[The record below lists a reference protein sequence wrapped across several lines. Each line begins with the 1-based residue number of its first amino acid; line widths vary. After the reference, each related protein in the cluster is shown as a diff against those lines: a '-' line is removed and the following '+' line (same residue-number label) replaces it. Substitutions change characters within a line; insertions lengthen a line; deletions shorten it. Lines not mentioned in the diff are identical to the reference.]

1 MPVTKRVED
10 YLRLTLKILFSGGA
24 IYYLSRKIDFGEV
37 WHAIQNADIPYLL
50 IAFLLYILAV
60 LLSTYRLN
68 TIFAAL
74 PLKISNWTNI
84 KLYWMGLFYNFFL
97 PGGVGGDGYK
107 VFLLNKYFGVK
118 AKKLLSAVFAERV
131 SGLSVIL
138 IYILALVCYI
148 NYYIPYKEW
157 YFLLIPAVSAGY
169 YLFLRI
175 INRSLTKVFWKVTLW
190 SLVIQGIQML
200 VVLSILK
207 AMGTSVNGQWGN
219 YLFLFFLSTIAA
231 AIPVTLGGIGAREMT
246 YAIGAEHLGIHQGH
260 AVALSLIFYFIS
272 LTSAIPGLF
281 YSFYTQRI
289 FKHELRNND
298 INQAHKP
305 SS

>member
-1 MPVTKRVED
+1 MPLNKRLQNCIKV
-10 YLRLTLKILFSGGA
+10 LLKVLFSGAA
-24 IYYLSRKIDFGEV
+24 IYYVSMKIDFAEV
-37 WHAIQNADIPYLL
+37 WHAITDADFFYLAL
-50 IAFLLYILAV
+50 AFLLYVLAV
-60 LLSTYRLN
+60 LLSSFRLN

-118 AKKLLSAVFAERV
+118 VKKLLSAVFAERV
-131 SGLSVIL
+131 SGLSIIL
-138 IYILALVCYI
+138 IYILALVYYI
-148 NYYIPYKEW
+148 NYDIPYKGW
-157 YFLLIPAVSAGY
+157 YFLLIPVVSAGY
-169 YLFLRI
+169 YLFLWI
-175 INRSLTKVFWKVTLW
+175 INRSLTKVFWKVTAW

-200 VVLSILK
+200 VVVSILK
-207 AMGTSVNGQWGN
+207 AMGTAVNGQWGN

-246 YAIGAEHLGIHQGH
+246 YAVGAGYLGIEQGH

-272 LTSAIPGLF
+272 LTSSIPGLF
-281 YSFYTQRI
+281 YSFYTHRI
-289 FKHELRNND
+289 FKHEFRNNPELLSRQ
-298 INQAHKP
+298 NL
-305 SS
+305 S

>member
-1 MPVTKRVED
+1 MPVNKRVQN
-10 YLRLTLKILFSGGA
+10 YLKVVFKVLFSGAA
-24 IYYLSRKIDFGEV
+24 IYYVTQKIDFTEV
-37 WHAIQNADIPYLL
+37 WAAIRESDLLFLL
-50 IAFLLYILAV
+50 IAFFLYVFAV

-74 PLKISNWTNI
+74 PLKITNWTNI

-118 AKKLLSAVFAERV
+118 VKKLLSAVLAERV
-131 SGLSVIL
+131 SGLSIIL
-138 IYILALVCYI
+138 IYILALV
-148 NYYIPYKEW
+148 YYVDYEIPYQSW
-157 YFLLIPAVSAGY
+157 YFLFIPLVSAGY
-169 YLFLRI
+169 YLFLWI
-175 INRSLTKVFWKVTLW
+175 IQRPLTKVFWKVTLW

-200 VVLSILK
+200 VVISILK
-207 AMGTSVNGQWGN
+207 AMGTCVTGHRGD

-246 YAIGAEHLGIHQGH
+246 YAIGALYLGIDQGH

-272 LTSAIPGLF
+272 LLSSIPGLF
-281 YSFYTQRI
+281 YSLFTHRI
-289 FKHELRNND
+289 FKHEKL
-298 INQAHKP
+298 IEEQAEQKEKV
-305 SS
+305 

>member
-1 MPVTKRVED
+1 MPVTKRVKN
-10 YLRLTLKILFSGGA
+10 YLKLALKILLSGAA
-24 IYYLSRKIDFGEV
+24 IYYVSRKIDFGEV
-37 WHAIQNADIPYLL
+37 WHAIQNADDLYLV
-50 IAFLLYILAV
+50 IAFLLYVLAV
-60 LLSTYRLN
+60 LFSTYRLN
-68 TIFAAL
+68 TIFRAL

-118 AKKLLSAVFAERV
+118 VKKLLSAVFAERV

-138 IYILALVCYI
+138 IYILALVYYI
-148 NYYIPYKEW
+148 NYDIPYKGW
-157 YFLLIPAVSAGY
+157 FFLLIPAVSAGY
-169 YLFLRI
+169 YLFLWI

-200 VVLSILK
+200 VVVSILK

-246 YAIGAEHLGIHQGH
+246 YAVGAGYLGIQQGH

-272 LTSAIPGLF
+272 LTSSIPGLF
-281 YSFYTQRI
+281 YSFYTHRI
-289 FKHELRNND
+289 FKHELRNNT
-298 INQAHKP
+298 INLSDKTT
-305 SS
+305 S